1 MRSYGAIEMATKNK
15 DAGDLEAIIA
25 RTALKYDL
33 LPYESKPFPMSQPAR
48 LGAMAQLFGLEA
60 APLETA
66 RVLELGCAAG
76 GNIIPHAAR
85 YPKAEFVGVDLART
99 QVAAGRS
106 RIKAMGLENIEIL
119 CKSFTEIGEEI
130 GAFDYIICHGVY
142 SWVPPQVQDAIMK
155 VIRARLSPVGIACV
169 SFNVLPG
176 WRMMQP
182 LRDAFLLA
190 VPDGVDSLGRVAM
203 AREMLTF
210 MAKSSPD
217 KGAYGETIRNWS
229 QRLANL
235 PDDYIAHEFL
245 EECNDPCLVRDFAN
259 AAGVHGLG
267 YLGECE
273 FSSMIAEN
281 YGSELAEGLRARG
294 GNDLVASEQWLDI
307 LTGRTFRQSLLIAGE
322 RMSGVNRALTPE
334 SIERLHFVLPSNGVL
349 KRDGDITTFS
359 LADGRSITS
368 TFTNVGTMFE
378 KMSAN
383 HPGSSS
389 LDSLTKG
396 ADDKARAEMRDALY
410 RMAMSG
416 MLFLQSEPVNCTTKA
431 GDKPL
436 ASLVARMDAEA
447 RSAYTTNAR
456 HESVA
461 LDAGALVVLPL
472 MDGEHTIADLEG
484 ALLEAAQNGELTFAR
499 DGAPVTE
506 TKALKALVAE
516 HLPNSIAGITGAGLL
531 LG

>member
-1 MRSYGAIEMATKNK
+1 MATKTK

-119 CKSFTEIGEEI
+119 CKSFTEIGEEL

-169 SFNVLPG
+169 SYNVLPG

-203 AREMLTF
+203 AREMLSF

-217 KGAYGETIRNWS
+217 KGPYGETIRNWS

-245 EECNDPCLVRDFAN
+245 EECNDPCLIRDFSN

-378 KMSAN
+378 KMGAN

-389 LDSLTKG
+389 LDSLTEG
-396 ADDKARAEMRDALY
+396 ADDQARAEMRDALY

-416 MLFLQSEPVNCTTKA
+416 MLFLQSEPVNCTVKA

-436 ASLVARMDAEA
+436 ASPVARADAEA
-447 RSAYTTNAR
+447 RSAFTTNAR

-484 ALLEAAQNGELTFAR
+484 ALLEAAQNGALTFAR
-499 DGAPVTE
+499 DGAAVTE
-506 TKALKALVAE
+506 TRALKALVAE

>member
-1 MRSYGAIEMATKNK
+1 MATKTK
-15 DAGDLEAIIA
+15 DASDLEAIIA

-85 YPKAEFVGVDLART
+85 YPNAQFVGVDLART
-99 QVAAGRS
+99 QVAAGRA
-106 RIKAMGLENIEIL
+106 RIKAMELENIEIL
-119 CKSFTEIGEEI
+119 CKSFTEIGEEL

-142 SWVPPQVQDAIMK
+142 SWVPAQVQDAIMK

-169 SFNVLPG
+169 SYNVLPG

-182 LRDAFLLA
+182 MRDAFLLA
-190 VPDGVDSLGRVAM
+190 VPDSVDSLGRVAM
-203 AREMLTF
+203 AREMLQF

-217 KGAYGETIRNWS
+217 KGPYGETIRNWA
-229 QRLANL
+229 QRLASL

-245 EECNDPCLVRDFAN
+245 EECNEPCLVRDFTN
-259 AAGVHGLG
+259 AAAVHGLG

-294 GNDLVASEQWLDI
+294 GNDLIASEQWLDI

-334 SIERLHFVLPSNGVL
+334 SIERLHFVLPSSGTL

-368 TFTNVGTMFE
+368 TFTNVGTMFD
-378 KMSAN
+378 KMVAS

-389 LDSLTKG
+389 LDELCKDT
-396 ADDKARAEMRDALY
+396 DDQARAEMRDALY

-416 MLFLQSEPVNCTTKA
+416 MLFLQSEPVNCAIKA
-431 GDKPL
+431 GDKPV
-436 ASLVARMDAEA
+436 ASPVARADAEA
-447 RSAYTTNAR
+447 GAAYTTNAR

-461 LDAGALVVLPL
+461 LDAGAQVLLPL
-472 MDGEHTIADLEG
+472 MDGTRDTKALEA
-484 ALLEAAQNGELTFAR
+484 ALLEAAQQGTLSFAR

-506 TKALKALVAE
+506 IKALKTLVSE
-516 HLPNSIAGITGAGLL
+516 HLPNSISGITGAGLL
-531 LG
+531 KS

>member
-1 MRSYGAIEMATKNK
+1 MATKTK

-119 CKSFTEIGEEI
+119 CKSFTEIGEEL

-169 SFNVLPG
+169 SYNVLPG

-182 LRDAFLLA
+182 LRDAFMLA

-217 KGAYGETIRNWS
+217 KGPYGETIRNWS

-235 PDDYIAHEFL
+235 PNDYIAHEFL

-294 GNDLVASEQWLDI
+294 GTDLVASEQWLDI

-322 RMSGVNRALTPE
+322 RMGGVNRALTPE

-368 TFTNVGTMFE
+368 TFTNVGMMFE
-378 KMSAN
+378 KMTAN

-389 LDSLTKG
+389 LDSLTDG
-396 ADDKARAEMRDALY
+396 ADDQARAEMRDALY

-416 MLFLQSEPVNCTTKA
+416 MLFLQSEPVGCSTKP
-431 GDKPL
+431 GDKPV
-436 ASLVARMDAEA
+436 ASPVARADAEA
-447 RSAYTTNAR
+447 GTAYTTNAR

-461 LDAGALVVLPL
+461 LDAGALVLLPL
-472 MDGEHTIADLEG
+472 MDGAHDTKDLEE
-484 ALLEAAQNGELTFAR
+484 ALLEAAQDGILNFAR
-499 DGAPVTE
+499 DGAAVTE
-506 TKALKALVAE
+506 ANALKALVAE
-516 HLPNSIAGITGAGLL
+516 HLPNSILGITGAALL
-531 LG
+531 LE

>member
-1 MRSYGAIEMATKNK
+1 MATKTK

-85 YPKAEFVGVDLART
+85 YPKARYVGVDLART

-119 CKSFTEIGEEI
+119 CKSFTEIGEEL

-169 SFNVLPG
+169 SYNVLPG

-190 VPDGVDSLGRVAM
+190 VPDGVDSLGRVAK
-203 AREMLTF
+203 AREMLSF

-217 KGAYGETIRNWS
+217 KGPYGETIRNWS
-229 QRLANL
+229 QRLATL

-294 GNDLVASEQWLDI
+294 GTDLVASEQWLDI

-322 RMSGVNRALTPE
+322 RMAGVNRALTPE
-334 SIERLHFVLPSNGVL
+334 SIERLHFVLPSGGVL

-368 TFTNVGTMFE
+368 TFTNVGTMFN
-378 KMSAN
+378 KMTAA

-389 LDSLTKG
+389 LDSLSAG
-396 ADDKARAEMRDALY
+396 AGDQARAEMRDALY

-416 MLFLQSEPVNCTTKA
+416 MVFLQSEPVNCATKA
-431 GDKPL
+431 GEKPL
-436 ASLVARMDAEA
+436 ASLIARADAEA
-447 RSAYTTNAR
+447 GSAFTTNAR
-456 HESVA
+456 HESVG
-461 LDAGALVVLPL
+461 LDAGALVLLPL
-472 MDGEHTIADLEG
+472 MDGTHDTM
-484 ALLEAAQNGELTFAR
+484 ALDTALFEAAQQGKLSFAR

-506 TKALKALVAE
+506 SKALKALVNE
-516 HLPNSIAGITGAGLL
+516 HLPNSISGITGAGLL